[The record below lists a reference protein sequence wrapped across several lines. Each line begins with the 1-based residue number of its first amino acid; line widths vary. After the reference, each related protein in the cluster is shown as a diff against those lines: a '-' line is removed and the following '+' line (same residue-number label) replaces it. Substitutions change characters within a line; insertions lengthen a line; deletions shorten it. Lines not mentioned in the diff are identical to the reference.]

1 MSYTKSTTALLA
13 VGVIAVWSLVAA
25 KAIKWLR
32 PSGEPVVHKAEV
44 ADARDGRRATLG
56 LDHRRPC
63 LGDVVGVE
71 NPTVQ
76 SGRPAMLEQP
86 QTTPSFAFRGM
97 MSGLDGKVALVERSG
112 KMEMFKEGEW
122 IDEFRVVSISAT
134 EMVVK
139 RRGVLTTLDAR

>member
-44 ADARDGRRATLG
+44 ADAREDRKDTLV
-56 LDHRRPC
+56 LDYRDPF
-63 LGDVVGVE
+63 LGDVVRVE
-71 NPTVQ
+71 NHTVQ

-112 KMEMFKEGEW
+112 KMELFKEGEW